1 MHCHACRSAM
11 DAGDRFCASCG
22 APAQQSICAKCGNP
36 NHRDSAFCTHCRH
49 ALGREKTTN
58 CVVAQATHLAE
69 PPPSEKK
76 FVTIL
81 RADLVQSTRLIAE
94 LEPEQAILRLAP
106 ALAAMRAAVRK
117 FGGIVHSE
125 AGDGLSAVFGA
136 PLADD
141 NHAPLAGHAAIELVR
156 RVAGLG
162 DPGLQVRVGL
172 HSGFVVAHMI
182 ANEFS
187 NVYELG
193 GPAQALAVRLES
205 AAEPGQ
211 IYASEACQ
219 TLSEGYIR
227 FDYLGLKPLKG
238 FPNPVPLYRVADA
251 SDLSSWRV
259 RKTRNVSPF
268 VGRSNEMASLRQAA
282 EDTLK
287 SGLIVC
293 LFGDAGI
300 GKSRLVHEFIQDLA
314 SEGWRVIEAECSPTL
329 QALPFAVLKNLL
341 LSILG
346 PCGAKGQLSDAK
358 GPRTGLPQIW
368 RSALDAVLDLPVSDA
383 QWDTLDPQLRGRAIC
398 DASRAIVENVA
409 REQPT
414 VLLIED
420 LHWVDSASD
429 VAIESFGSLT
439 GRHHLL
445 VLVTSR
451 PNAAPEWLDRCNSKR
466 LWLPPLDDRAGRAM
480 LDAIVGPSASTLD
493 LKSRII
499 RHTGNVPLFIEEVC
513 RRLRETGVFQGQWG
527 SLVLNGRPELGVP
540 PTIQGVIAAR
550 IDRLPKDQRTLLQI
564 AAAIGPRSTVAS
576 LRDVA
581 ELPEASL
588 QSRLCALDRAELFIE
603 ADLAPEHSYE
613 FPHDLVRQVTYE
625 SMLEVTREGL
635 HRRILNALESAAHQR
650 SGDQSDTLC
659 HHATRAKD
667 WPKTVAYARRVAR
680 KCVARSAFSDA
691 TSYVDI
697 AIDALDRTP
706 MSPEREAEAIDLRI
720 EARIAF
726 MGLGR
731 IDRWLDLG
739 KEAEQRA
746 GLIGDAERK
755 IAAMTVRSGALNFYG
770 TPLEAVAAGEE
781 VVREAERSGVLGWL
795 SLAEYNLGQAYFIA
809 GRYRKAERML
819 DRACTRL
826 MGAAPMAPMAPIATT
841 ARALPRVSGAV
852 GDAVRS
858 AGHSLLMCCH
868 MKSVSHTML
877 GELESAEFFHRQ
889 AHRIADES
897 NRPFDRIAAAYG
909 LGALLLGRGDPAA
922 AATVLDG
929 AFALAQQHDVR
940 LFIPLI
946 ACQRGKAYLEEGRL
960 EAARQVLADAREA
973 ANGPGHKSAWLRA
986 SIYLA
991 LALCESGDTDSALR
1005 MLRNVRNTACQQ
1017 GFEGHEAEALF
1028 SEAKVMTIMPTSET
1042 SAIIRCLRA
1051 SIAIAAR
1058 NEARPLLVKSEALLG
1073 RILAGTG
1080 DVESFLQSRES
1091 VGSAAA
1097 RNGAPDARDASAW
1110 SSGGTPSIVADTKA
1124 SPE

>member
-11 DAGDRFCASCG
+11 DAVDRFCASCG
-22 APAQQSICAKCGNP
+22 APAQQSICAECGNP

-49 ALGREKTTN
+49 ALDREKTTN
-58 CVVAQATHLAE
+58 RVVAQATHVAE
-69 PPPSEKK
+69 APPSERK

-117 FGGIVHSE
+117 FGGIVSSE
-125 AGDGLSAVFGA
+125 AGDGLAAVFGA

-141 NHAPLAGHAAIELVR
+141 NHAPLACHAAIELVR

-162 DPGLQVRVGL
+162 DPGLQVRAGL
-172 HSGFVVAHMI
+172 HSGFVIAHMI

-187 NVYELG
+187 QVYELS
-193 GPAQALAVRLES
+193 GPAHALAARLES
-205 AAEPGQ
+205 VAEPGQ
-211 IYASEACQ
+211 ICASEACQ

-227 FDYLGLKPLKG
+227 FEYLGLKPLKG
-238 FPNPVPLYRVADA
+238 FPNPVPLYRVSDA
-251 SDLSSWRV
+251 SDLSSWHV
-259 RKTRNVSPF
+259 RKTRNISTF
-268 VGRSNEMASLRQAA
+268 VGRSSEMASLRQAA

-287 SGLIVC
+287 SGQIVC

-300 GKSRLVHEFIQDLA
+300 GKSRLAHEFVEDLA

-329 QALPFAVLKNLL
+329 QASPFAVLKNLL

-346 PCGAKGQLSDAK
+346 PCGAKRQPRDPK
-358 GPRTGLPQIW
+358 GPRTALPQIW

-383 QWDTLDPQLRGRAIC
+383 QWDALAPQLRGRAIC
-398 DASRAIVENVA
+398 DASRAIVENVG

-445 VLVTSR
+445 MLVTSR
-451 PNAAPEWLDRCNSKR
+451 PNAAPEWLDRCDSKR
-466 LWLPPLDDRAGRAM
+466 LWLPPLDNRAGRAM
-480 LDAIVGPSASTLD
+480 LDAIIGPSASTLD

-499 RHTGNVPLFIEEVC
+499 RHTGSVPLFIEEVC
-513 RRLRETGVFQGQWG
+513 RRLRETGIFQGQWG
-527 SLVLNGRPELGVP
+527 SLVLNGHPELGVP

-564 AAAIGPRSTVAS
+564 AAAIGHRSTVAS

-588 QSRLCALDRAELFIE
+588 QSRLCALDRAELLIE

-613 FPHDLVRQVTYE
+613 FSHDLVRQVTYE

-650 SGDQSDTLC
+650 LGDQSDTLC
-659 HHATRAKD
+659 HHATQAKD
-667 WPKTVAYARRVAR
+667 WPKAVAYARSVAR
-680 KCVARSAFSDA
+680 KCIARSAFYDS
-691 TSYVDI
+691 TSYFDI
-697 AIDALDRTP
+697 AMDALDRTP
-706 MSPEREAEAIDLRI
+706 KSPEREAEAIDLRI
-720 EARIAF
+720 EARHAF
-726 MGLGR
+726 MGSGR
-731 IDRWLDLG
+731 IDRWLNLAT
-739 KEAEQRA
+739 EAGQRA
-746 GLIGDAERK
+746 DLIGDAERK

-770 TPLEAVAAGEE
+770 TPREAVAAGEE
-781 VVREAERSGVLGWL
+781 VVGEAERSGVLGWL
-795 SLAEYNLGQAYFIA
+795 SLAEYCLGQAYFIA
-809 GRYRKAERML
+809 GRYREAERTL
-819 DRACTRL
+819 DRPCARL
-826 MGAAPMAPMAPIATT
+826 NGAAPMAPIGTT
-841 ARALPRVSGAV
+841 PR
-852 GDAVRS
+852 D
-858 AGHSLLMCCH
+858 LLLLCCY
-868 MKSVSHTML
+868 MKGLAHTML
-877 GELESAEFFHRQ
+877 GELDSAESFQCQ
-889 AHRIADES
+889 AQGIADES
-897 NRPFDRIAAAYG
+897 NRPYDRIAAAYG
-909 LGALLLGRGDPAA
+909 LGTLLLGRGDPAA

-929 AFALAQQHDVR
+929 AFALAEQHDIR

-960 EAARQVLADAREA
+960 EAARQILADAREA

-991 LALCESGDTDSALR
+991 LALCESGDTDGALR

-1042 SAIIRCLRA
+1042 SAIICCLRA

-1080 DVESFLQSRES
+1080 DVESFLQSKEC
-1091 VGSAAA
+1091 VGSAAS
-1097 RNGAPDARDASAW
+1097 RNGTPDARDA
-1110 SSGGTPSIVADTKA
+1110 
-1124 SPE
+1124 

>member
-22 APAQQSICAKCGNP
+22 APAQQSICAECGNP
-36 NHRDSAFCTHCRH
+36 NHRDNAFCTHCRH

-58 CVVAQATHLAE
+58 RVVAQATHVAE
-69 PPPSEKK
+69 APPGERK

-81 RADLVQSTRLIAE
+81 RADLVQSTSLIAE

-117 FGGIVHSE
+117 FGGIVNSE

-136 PLADD
+136 PLGDD
-141 NHAPLAGHAAIELVR
+141 NHAPLACHAAIELVR
-156 RVAGLG
+156 RVADLG

-172 HSGFVVAHMI
+172 HSGFVVAYVI
-182 ANEFS
+182 VNEFS
-187 NVYELG
+187 KVYELG
-193 GPAQALAVRLES
+193 GPAQALAVRLEA

-219 TLSEGYIR
+219 SLSEDYVN
-227 FDYLGLKPLKG
+227 FEYLGFKPLKG
-238 FPNPVPLYRVADA
+238 FPNPVPLYRVSDA
-251 SDLSSWRV
+251 SDLSSWRA
-259 RKTRNVSPF
+259 RKTRNISTF
-268 VGRSNEMASLRQAA
+268 VGRSSEMASLRQAA

-287 SGLIVC
+287 SGQIVC

-300 GKSRLVHEFIQDLA
+300 GKSRLAHEFVQDLA
-314 SEGWRVIEAECSPTL
+314 SEGWRVIEAECRPTL

-346 PCGAKGQLSDAK
+346 PCEAKGQLNDAK
-358 GPRTGLPQIW
+358 GLRTGLPQIW
-368 RSALDAVLDLPVSDA
+368 RSALDTVLDLPVSDA
-383 QWDTLDPQLRGRAIC
+383 QWGALDPHLRGRAIC
-398 DASRAIVENVA
+398 DASCAILENVA
-409 REQPT
+409 RERPT

-445 VLVTSR
+445 MVVTSR
-451 PNAAPEWLDRCNSKR
+451 PNAAPEWLSRCNSKR

-480 LDAIVGPSASTLD
+480 LDALIGPSASTLD

-527 SLVLNGRPELGVP
+527 SLVLNGRPEELGVP

-550 IDRLPKDQRTLLQI
+550 IDRLPKDQRALLQI
-564 AAAIGPRSTVAS
+564 AAAIGHRSTVAS
-576 LRDVA
+576 LCHVA
-581 ELPEASL
+581 ELPETSL
-588 QSRLCALDRAELFIE
+588 QSRLCALDRAELLIE

-635 HRRILNALESAAHQR
+635 HRRILDALESAAQQR
-650 SGDQSDTLC
+650 LGDQSDTLC

-680 KCVARSAFSDA
+680 KCVARSGFSDA
-691 TSYVDI
+691 TSYFDI

-706 MSPEREAEAIDLRI
+706 MSTEREAEAIDLRT

-726 MGLGR
+726 MGFGR

-746 GLIGDAERK
+746 DSIGDAERK

-781 VVREAERSGVLGWL
+781 VVREAERSGVLCWL

-819 DRACTRL
+819 DRACARL
-826 MGAAPMAPMAPIATT
+826 MGAAPMAAIATT
-841 ARALPRVSGAV
+841 ARALPRVPGAV
-852 GDAVRS
+852 GGAVRS
-858 AGHSLLMCCH
+858 ADHSLLMCCH
-868 MKSVSHTML
+868 MKSIAHTML
-877 GELESAEFFHRQ
+877 GELESAEFFQRQ
-889 AHRIADES
+889 AQGIADES
-897 NRPFDRIAAAYG
+897 NRPFDRIAAAYD
-909 LGALLLGRGDPAA
+909 LGTLLLGRGDPAA
-922 AATVLDG
+922 AATVLDR

-991 LALCESGDTDSALR
+991 LALCESGDTDSALC

-1058 NEARPLLVKSEALLG
+1058 NEARPLLVKSEELLG
-1073 RILAGTG
+1073 CILASTG
-1080 DVESFLQSRES
+1080 DVKSLFKSRES

-1097 RNGAPDARDASAW
+1097 IDGAPDAKDASAW
-1110 SSGGTPSIVADTKA
+1110 TSGGTASIVADIKT